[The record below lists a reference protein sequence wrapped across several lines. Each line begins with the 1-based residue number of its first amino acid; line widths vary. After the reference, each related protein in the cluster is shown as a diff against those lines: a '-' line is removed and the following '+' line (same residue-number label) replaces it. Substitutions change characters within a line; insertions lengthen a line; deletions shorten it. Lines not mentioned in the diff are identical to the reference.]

1 MRPKSIPLE
10 IIHSLANTYAEK
22 FTSTEDELLHLI
34 SQQTHQSHGQQ
45 AQMLSGHVQ
54 GKILELISKIIRPLR
69 ILEIGTFTGY
79 SAICLAKGL
88 AEDGVL
94 YTIEL
99 RKEDADRSRNNF
111 IKAGMAD
118 KIISHA
124 GNALEIIPTL
134 NEVWDLVFIDA
145 DKPGYINYFNLV
157 LPKLKKG
164 GIILADNVLFHG
176 EVLEKELKGKNAI
189 AIHSFNEQVKACK
202 EVEIVL
208 LTVRD
213 GLMLIRKK

>member
-1 MRPKSIPLE
+1 ME
-10 IIHSLANTYAEK
+10 IIHQLANEYAEK
-22 FTSTEDELLHLI
+22 FTSPEDEILQLI
-34 SQQTHQSHGQQ
+34 SNQTQESRSQHAH
-45 AQMLSGHVQ
+45 MLSGHVQ
-54 GKILELISKIIRPLR
+54 GKFLELISKIIRPQR

-94 YTIEL
+94 HTVEL
-99 RKEDADRSRNNF
+99 RQEDADISRAYF
-111 IKAGMAD
+111 IKSGLDD

-124 GNALEIIPTL
+124 GNALDIIPAL
-134 NEVWDLVFIDA
+134 KEEWDLVFLDA
-145 DKPGYINYFNLV
+145 DKPGYISYFNLV

-176 EVLEKELKGKNAI
+176 EVLQEELKGKNAI
-189 AIHSFNEQVKACK
+189 AIHAFNEHVKNCE

>member
-1 MRPKSIPLE
+1 ME
-10 IIHSLANTYAEK
+10 IIHPLANAYAEK
-22 FTSTEDELLHLI
+22 FTSPEAEVLQLI
-34 SQQTHQSHGQQ
+34 SADTQESRSQHAH
-45 AQMLSGHVQ
+45 MLSGHVQ
-54 GKILELISKIIRPLR
+54 GKFLELISQVIRPKR

-88 AEDGVL
+88 TDDGVL
-94 YTIEL
+94 HTIEL
-99 RKEDADRSRNNF
+99 RPEDARLSRDNF

-124 GNALEIIPTL
+124 GNALDIIPAL
-134 NEVWDLVFIDA
+134 NEEWDLVFIDA
-145 DKPGYINYFNLV
+145 DKPGYSSYFNLV

-176 EVLEKELKGKNAI
+176 EVLGEEIKGKNAI
-189 AIHSFNEQVKACK
+189 AIHAFNEMVKACK

-208 LTVRD
+208 LTIRD

>member
-1 MRPKSIPLE
+1 ME
-10 IIHSLANTYAEK
+10 IIHQLANEYAEK
-22 FTSTEDELLHLI
+22 FTSPEDEILQLI
-34 SQQTHQSHGQQ
+34 SNQTQESRSQHAH
-45 AQMLSGHVQ
+45 MLSGHVQ
-54 GKILELISKIIRPLR
+54 GKFLELISKIIRPQR

-94 YTIEL
+94 HTVEL
-99 RKEDADRSRNNF
+99 RQEDADISRAYF
-111 IKAGMAD
+111 IKSGLGD

-124 GNALEIIPTL
+124 GNALDIIPAL
-134 NEVWDLVFIDA
+134 NEEWDLVFLDA
-145 DKPGYINYFNLV
+145 DKPGYISYFNLV

-176 EVLEKELKGKNAI
+176 EVLQEELKGKNAI
-189 AIHSFNEQVKACK
+189 AIHAFNEHLKNCE